1 MSFSEK
7 KIADRGYKVHLK
19 SNDSSLL
26 PCLDAQIVKEVGG
39 VRGAQ
44 QEAAES
50 IKSLV
55 SGVFIINVVK
65 EVE

>member
-19 SNDSSLL
+19 SNDSSLF
-26 PCLDAQIVKEVGG
+26 PCLDAQIVEEVGG

-50 IKSLV
+50 IKSLDT
-55 SGVFIINVVK
+55 GVFIINVVK